1 MFIAADLYFACM
13 IYAWAILLGYVNVQN
28 KLYVFMV
35 LWIVFTYMF
44 APLKAVHLVVVYMA
58 WALLATM
65 FLDVWSGWCI
75 AARIWLDDVEQEAAL
90 SLTLTRCTSA
100 AAAA

>member
-1 MFIAADLYFACM
+1 MFIAADLYFAFM
-13 IYAWAILLGYVNVQN
+13 IFAWAILLGYVNVEN

-75 AARIWLDDVEQEAAL
+75 AARIWLDDVEHEAAL
-90 SLTLTRCTSA
+90 TRCVRRSTELA
-100 AAAA
+100 AAA